1 MKRQRIS
8 TIVGAL
14 ALCGS
19 ALFPGN
25 VFAKSYVDES
35 WGISYNATGVP
46 LSSSNVSEVDKE
58 KKMTE
63 IIPGQGVEVSTTSGA
78 WRDGYIKGSGG
89 ICRKYKYLEVNKN
102 GLVGGAASF
111 TITYGDYQME
121 VNIPQVGVASIGSMG
136 INGYDDGFEAGETTA
151 IGIAP
156 QALSD
161 VENKKSGFNALYG
174 GWEPYA
180 DTKCQTPVSVSGQ
193 PGKIIKS
200 TTTNKEA
207 GKAGNS
213 NNAFH
218 GALFVKMNIKLKRD
232 SKLFTSREIHF
243 GIIDIDASQ
252 SFKILDADSQFT
264 PKKIY
269 ADDLSK
275 LQPQYESTDTQRLYN
290 ILVDQTGSYIYSQ
303 FNENGGFDTGNI
315 SNLYVPITEETQE
328 NGLNVIFG
336 YAGKAGSQIR
346 YFSEQYKVTYKVAS
360 EGGGTV
366 SRKSEE
372 VVSGK
377 NPLGSTANAK
387 EGYQFDYWTTD
398 QAFKLGNKQYAVND
412 KIEMKDIKKI
422 EVMRDYAFTAHFKKS
437 ETETKQYT
445 VEYIPDKPGGDVT
458 GIPSEKVNE
467 GENPSGSEAEAD
479 DGYTVS
485 HWTTDQDVTL
495 ENGETIKKGEAISA
509 EDIQK
514 VVVDKDMRFIVHF
527 EKKETPNTPNTPN
540 TGAMS
545 GSVDA
550 ATIATASVF
559 GIVLIALAIKALP
572 RLTHKK
578 VNFD

>member
-19 ALFPGN
+19 ALFPGS
-25 VFAKSYVDES
+25 VFAYVDES
-35 WGISYNATGVP
+35 WGINYNATGVP
-46 LSSSNVSEVDKE
+46 LSNSNVNKVE
-58 KKMTE
+58 KIMTE
-63 IIPGQGVEVSTTSGA
+63 IIPEQGVEISTTSGA
-78 WRDGYIKGSGG
+78 WRDGYMKGGG
-89 ICRKYKYLEVNKN
+89 NVCRKYKYLEVNKN

-111 TITYGDYQME
+111 TITHGDYQME
-121 VNIPQVGVASIGSMG
+121 IEIPQVGVASINSIGG
-136 INGYDDGFEAGETTA
+136 NGYDDGFEAGETTA

-156 QALSD
+156 QAISN
-161 VENKKSGFNALYG
+161 VEDKKSGFSALYG
-174 GWEPYA
+174 GWAPYA
-180 DTKCQTPVSVSGQ
+180 DTNCQTPMSVSGQ
-193 PGKIIKS
+193 PGKTIKS
-200 TTTNKEA
+200 TTTIRSA
-207 GKAGNS
+207 GEAGNS
-213 NNAFH
+213 NNLFH

-232 SKLFTSREIHF
+232 SKPFTSSEIHF

-269 ADDLSK
+269 ADDPNN

-303 FNENGGFDTGNI
+303 FNENGGFDTDNI
-315 SNLYVPITEETQE
+315 SNLYAPITEETQE

-336 YAGKAGSQIR
+336 FAHKAGSQIR

-377 NPLGSTANAK
+377 NPLGSTAKEK

-398 QAFKLGNKQYAVND
+398 QAFESNGKQYAVND
-412 KIEMKDIKKI
+412 VIKMEDIKKI
-422 EVMRDYAFTAHFKKS
+422 KVMHDYSFTAHFKKS

-458 GIPSEKVNE
+458 GITSEKINE

-479 DGYTVS
+479 DGYSIS

-495 ENGETIKKGEAISA
+495 EDGKTIIKAGETISDEQIK
-509 EDIQK
+509 Q

-527 EKKETPNTPNTPN
+527 KKKETPNTPN

-572 RLTHKK
+572 RLAHKK

>member
-25 VFAKSYVDES
+25 VFAKSYTDES
-35 WGISYNATGVP
+35 WGIKYNATGVP
-46 LSSSNVSEVDKE
+46 LSSSNVKKVE
-58 KKMTE
+58 KTMTE

-78 WRDGYIKGSGG
+78 WRDGYIKGSGDV
-89 ICRKYKYLEVNKN
+89 CRKYKYLEVNKN

-111 TITYGDYQME
+111 TITHGDYQME
-121 VNIPQVGVASIGSMG
+121 IQIPKVGVASIGSLG
-136 INGYDDGFEAGETTA
+136 INDYDDGFDDGETTA

-156 QALSD
+156 QAFSD
-161 VENKKSGFNALYG
+161 VENKKSGFSALYG

-180 DTKCQTPVSVSGQ
+180 DTQCQTRVSVSGQ

-200 TTTNKEA
+200 TTTEWEA

-213 NNAFH
+213 NNVFH
-218 GALFVKMNIKLKRD
+218 GALFVKMNIKLKRNGQPY
-232 SKLFTSREIHF
+232 TSSEIHF
-243 GIIDIDASQ
+243 GIVDIDASQ

-264 PKKIY
+264 PNKIY

-303 FNENGGFDTGNI
+303 FNKNGGFDTKQI
-315 SNLYVPITEETQE
+315 SNIYVPITRETQE

-336 YAGKAGSQIR
+336 YAGKAGSEIR
-346 YFSEQYKVTYKVAS
+346 YFSEQYNVTYKVAS

-366 SRKSEE
+366 SRKTEK
-372 VVSGK
+372 VVSGS
-377 NPLGSTANAK
+377 NPLGSTANAN
-387 EGYQFDYWTTD
+387 EGYQFEYWTTD

-422 EVMRDYAFTAHFKKS
+422 MVKDNYAFTAHFKKS

-445 VEYIPDKPGGDVT
+445 VEYVPDKPGGDVT
-458 GIPSEKVNE
+458 GITSEKVNE

-514 VVVDKDMRFIVHF
+514 VVVDKDMKFIVHF

>member
-19 ALFPGN
+19 ALLPGN
-25 VFAKSYVDES
+25 VFAES
-35 WGISYNATGVP
+35 WGINYNATGVP
-46 LSSSNVSEVDKE
+46 LGANNVAEVPIG

-63 IIPGQGVEVSTTSGA
+63 IIPGEGVEITTTGGA
-78 WRDGYIKGSGG
+78 WHNGYIKGQGQNG
-89 ICRKYKYLEVNKN
+89 KCRKYKYLEVNGS
-102 GLVGGAASF
+102 GLVGGPASF
-111 TITYGDYQME
+111 IISHGDYQME
-121 VNIPQVGVASIGSMG
+121 VEIPEVGVAPIGRQNYG
-136 INGYDDGFEAGETTA
+136 NGFRDGETTA

-156 QALSD
+156 QAD
-161 VENKKSGFNALYG
+161 AVVEDKNSGFSALYG

-180 DTKCQTPVSVSGQ
+180 DTSCSTLVSVSGQ
-193 PGKIIKS
+193 PGKTIKS
-200 TTTNKEA
+200 TTTNLAA
-207 GKAGNS
+207 GAAGN
-213 NNAFH
+213 NNNSFH
-218 GALFVKMNIKLKRD
+218 GMLFVRMNIKLKRD
-232 SKLFTSREIHF
+232 GKPYTSNEIHF

-264 PKKIY
+264 PHKIY
-269 ADDLSK
+269 ADDVNK

-303 FNENGGFDTGNI
+303 FNDNGGFGTDQI
-315 SNLYVPITEETQE
+315 SNIYAPITRETQE
-328 NGLNVIFG
+328 DGLNVVFG

-346 YFSEQYKVTYKVAS
+346 YFSKQYKVTYKVAS

-372 VVSGK
+372 VVSGN
-377 NPLGSTANAK
+377 NPLGSTAKEK
-387 EGYQFDYWTTD
+387 EGYQFEYWTTD
-398 QAFKLGNKQYAVND
+398 QAFEDNNGKQYAVND

-422 EVMRDYAFTAHFKKS
+422 EVLHDYSFTAHFKKS

-495 ENGETIKKGEAISA
+495 EDGKTIIKAGETISDEQIK
-509 EDIQK
+509 Q

-559 GIVLIALAIKALP
+559 GIILIALAIKALP

>member
-14 ALCGS
+14 ALCSS
-19 ALFPGN
+19 ALFPGS
-25 VFAKSYVDES
+25 VFAQSYTNES
-35 WGISYNATGVP
+35 WGINYNATGVP
-46 LSSSNVSEVDKE
+46 LSSSNVNKVE

-78 WRDGYIKGSGG
+78 WRDGYIKGSGDV
-89 ICRKYKYLEVNKN
+89 CRKYKYLEVNKN

-111 TITYGDYQME
+111 TITHGDYQME
-121 VNIPQVGVASIGSMG
+121 ISIPQVGVASIGSMG
-136 INGYDDGFEAGETTA
+136 IKDYGNGFEDGETTA

-161 VENKKSGFNALYG
+161 VEDKNSGFSALYG

-180 DTKCQTPVSVSGQ
+180 DTRCQTPVSVSGQ
-193 PGKIIKS
+193 PGKTIKS
-200 TTTNKEA
+200 TTTDKTN
-207 GKAGNS
+207 GNNS
-213 NNAFH
+213 FH
-218 GALFVKMNIKLKRD
+218 GMLFVKMNIKLKRN
-232 SKLFTSREIHF
+232 SQLFTSEEIHF
-243 GIIDIDASQ
+243 GVVDIDASQ
-252 SFKILDADSQFT
+252 SFKILDADSQFA
-264 PKKIY
+264 PKKMY
-269 ADDLSK
+269 ADDPDD
-275 LQPQYESTDTQRLYN
+275 LQPRYEITDTPKLYN

-303 FNENGGFDTGNI
+303 FSDKGGFDTGNI
-315 SNLYVPITEETQE
+315 SNIYVPITKETQR
-328 NGLNVIFG
+328 NGLNVVFG
-336 YAGKAGSQIR
+336 YAGKAGSQIL

-372 VVSGK
+372 VVSGE
-377 NPLGSTANAK
+377 NPLGSTAKEK
-387 EGYQFDYWTTD
+387 EGYKFEYWTTD
-398 QAFKLGNKQYAVND
+398 QAFESNGKKYAVND
-412 KIEMKDIKKI
+412 VIKMEDIKKI
-422 EVMRDYAFTAHFKKS
+422 DVRRDYSFTAHFKKS

-458 GIPSEKVNE
+458 SITSEKVNE
-467 GENPSGSEAEAD
+467 GEKPSGSEAEAE

-495 ENGETIKKGEAISA
+495 EDGKTIIKAGETISDEQIK
-509 EDIQK
+509 Q

-527 EKKETPNTPNTPN
+527 KKKDTPNTPN
-540 TGAMS
+540 TGAMT

-572 RLTHKK
+572 RLAHKK

>member
-25 VFAKSYVDES
+25 VFAKSYTDES
-35 WGISYNATGVP
+35 WGIKYNAAGVP
-46 LSSSNVSEVDKE
+46 LSSSNVE
-58 KKMTE
+58 KVAKPMTE
-63 IIPGQGVEVSTTSGA
+63 IIPRQGVEVSTTSGA
-78 WRDGYIKGSGG
+78 WRDGYIKASDGG
-89 ICRKYKYLEVNKN
+89 CRKYKFLEVNKN

-111 TITYGDYQME
+111 TITHGDYQME
-121 VNIPQVGVASIGSMG
+121 IQIPKVGVASIGSLG
-136 INGYDDGFEAGETTA
+136 ISDYDDGFDDGETTA
-151 IGIAP
+151 IGIIP

-161 VENKKSGFNALYG
+161 VENKKSGISALYG

-180 DTKCQTPVSVSGQ
+180 DTQCQTRVSVSGQ

-200 TTTNKEA
+200 TTTNQAA
-207 GKAGNS
+207 GQAGN
-213 NNAFH
+213 NNNVFH
-218 GALFVKMNIKLKRD
+218 GAVFVKMNIKLKRNGQP
-232 SKLFTSREIHF
+232 FTSSEIHF
-243 GIIDIDASQ
+243 GIIDVDASQ

-264 PKKIY
+264 PNKIY
-269 ADDLSK
+269 ADDPSK

-303 FNENGGFDTGNI
+303 FGVKGGFDTNLI
-315 SNLYVPITEETQE
+315 SNIYVPITRETQE
-328 NGLNVIFG
+328 DGLNVVFG
-336 YAGKAGSQIR
+336 YAGKAGSEIQ
-346 YFSEQYKVTYKVAS
+346 YFSEQYNVTYKVAS

-366 SRKSEE
+366 SRKSEK
-372 VVSGK
+372 VVSGN
-377 NPLGSTANAK
+377 NPLGSTANAN
-387 EGYQFDYWTTD
+387 EGYQFEYWTTD
-398 QAFKLGNKQYAVND
+398 QALKDDNGNGKQYAVND

-422 EVMRDYAFTAHFKKS
+422 MVKDDYSFTAHFKKS

-495 ENGETIKKGEAISA
+495 EDGKTIIKAGETISDEQIK
-509 EDIQK
+509 Q

-527 EKKETPNTPNTPN
+527 KKKETPNTPN

-559 GIVLIALAIKALP
+559 GIILIALAIKALP